1 MADSRKEWKMSE
13 KKQNAQKKWKTLIWS
28 VIKADILSLAF
39 YLVFFN
45 LINAL
50 LYMDVPQE
58 ERNFALL
65 YCALAV
71 IYAIVFY
78 FVHIRKHSEEY
89 VMMNQDAAFHWRSD
103 LRAYMAGEGK
113 QLLILYGVL
122 AVIMEIS
129 MLAFPTRNPIGTV
142 LLMVFPMVGVIRI
155 PILRCLLSW
164 AVTVLF
170 ALLLTVWGHR
180 RCFLYWHRENRK

>member
-1 MADSRKEWKMSE
+1 MSE

-50 LYMDVPQE
+50 LYMDVPAE
-58 ERNFALL
+58 ERNFALM

-71 IYAIVFY
+71 IYGVAFY

-89 VMMNQDAAFHWRSD
+89 ELMNRDGAFDWKRD
-103 LRAYMAGEGK
+103 LRTYMAGEGK
-113 QLLILYGVL
+113 RLLLLYGIL
-122 AVIMEIS
+122 AAVMEIS
-129 MLAFPTRNPIGTV
+129 MLVFPSRNPIGTV
-142 LLMVFPMVGVIRI
+142 LLMIFSMVGVVKI
-155 PILRCLLSW
+155 PVLRSLISW
-164 AVTVLF
+164 AVTVLIC
-170 ALLLTVWGHR
+170 LLLTVFGHKR
-180 RCFLYWHRENRK
+180 SHTYWNQNTGDS